1 MATVKVQCENGEIY
15 RLTLQEEASYTSVV
29 KLVADCCPD
38 VALFLAKGGVPC
50 PLKYAD
56 DEGDWCTL
64 AQATFDD
71 FMNLQS
77 NKRLLK
83 LRLMS
88 REPESPQET
97 PVVKASKEDVPAGP
111 PPGLEN
117 EKDELGEAGPG
128 AWGPG
133 GNGGGPRR
141 LLIALHMLREAEL
154 LTPAMFA
161 SLAVQWL
168 PLVTQRVARKVDKI
182 NHMARH
188 GLDQNIKAL
197 LENIQAQAAQTPGL
211 ESYAGLMAEAL
222 HGNGA
227 EKRLGEALLE
237 LLKALRGLGFEIQ
250 THFCES
256 VASSL
261 LPYLEC
267 VTSIWF
273 GDDDLS
279 SACEPCQH
287 PGSCCAGCGAAPIV
301 GPRFRCPQCPQ
312 YSLCG
317 NCYPQKIQLHGNC
330 AGCSKDFQCMI
341 FPAKG
346 KGKTCRDKTEKS
358 EKTSCAAPFDW
369 TAWAGKGAGAGAWMG
384 AAVGSMLAHQ
394 FGANAMGFNP
404 AFGCPMPYPG
414 LEQTMF
420 EESQEAEWPCAWP
433 KGRGKDGKGKKGK
446 QKKGWHGYV
455 EPEVA
460 EFEQKVAHLLEL
472 QLANEEVIRELLV
485 THDGDLSQV
494 VRVLTN

>member
-1 MATVKVQCENGEIY
+1 MSFPVESLRFDLASVRCPGLSRSSPRKKVLRPWRRCGSFTMPASGTETLRYKDELDQVKERIGGLLQQLEYQDPRAKQRLQKKVTRRVSRLVNLEPVEADEAPPPETFHDVHEKLEDLLGQLHLEERQHVLSQVVDWFVGHTPAAQKDIAVLERADKECLRRECERAWSALGTEDRMRKKERNTVRQAASGGDVKNRVGFFLQSSRIY

-38 VALFLAKGGVPC
+38 VALFLAKGGTC

-83 LRLMS
+83 LRLKS
-88 REPESPQET
+88 REPEASQEPQQT
-97 PVVKASKEDVPAGP
+97 PEAKPTSAPKEDVPPTGP

-117 EKDELGEAGPG
+117 EKDELGEAAYGPG

-188 GLDQNIKAL
+188 GLDHNMKAL
-197 LENIQAQAAQTPGL
+197 LEKIQDRTGAQAAQTPGL

-222 HGNGA
+222 QGGNGGTGGNGA
-227 EKRLGEALLE
+227 QRLGEALLE

-256 VASSL
+256 A
-261 LPYLEC
+261 
-267 VTSIWF
+267 
-273 GDDDLS
+273 
-279 SACEPCQH
+279 
-287 PGSCCAGCGAAPIV
+287 PGRIRV
-301 GPRFRCPQCPQ
+301 
-312 YSLCG
+312 
-317 NCYPQKIQLHGNC
+317 
-330 AGCSKDFQCMI
+330 
-341 FPAKG
+341 
-346 KGKTCRDKTEKS
+346 
-358 EKTSCAAPFDW
+358 
-369 TAWAGKGAGAGAWMG
+369 AGK
-384 AAVGSMLAHQ
+384 SI
-394 FGANAMGFNP
+394 
-404 AFGCPMPYPG
+404 
-414 LEQTMF
+414 
-420 EESQEAEWPCAWP
+420 
-433 KGRGKDGKGKKGK
+433 GK
-446 QKKGWHGYV
+446 W
-455 EPEVA
+455 
-460 EFEQKVAHLLEL
+460 
-472 QLANEEVIRELLV
+472 
-485 THDGDLSQV
+485 
-494 VRVLTN
+494 